1 MEERLWLW
9 EGTAG
14 PQVVNSPLPLA
25 DLLQV
30 AFATFSLASG
40 PLHPLTLWLR
50 VGSAYFFQGLSEA
63 MTGYKKPDE
72 ARARH
77 KVTEISKTES

>member
-14 PQVVNSPLPLA
+14 PQVVNSPLPHA

-40 PLHPLTLWLR
+40 APSSFNTLAK
-50 VGSAYFFQGLSEA
+50 SGLSLFPSR
-63 MTGYKKPDE
+63 TL
-72 ARARH
+72 
-77 KVTEISKTES
+77 